1 MATIIKSI
9 SFQNFYNYFGE
20 FQDNTFEFTTGINII
35 SADNNMGK
43 SKFYNGILWLLKDQV
58 YDSDDKKFK
67 PVGSSFVRMAS
78 SKAKSIGDPFTMAI
92 RIIYTNG
99 KEEYE
104 VTKSVKLKKEGTSW
118 NPSGQIV
125 EVSETSHGAT
135 TPIYDTTKQNKVIE
149 NIIPVQL
156 RDYALLQGESMEEIV
171 DLSSKAGLQ
180 STIETLAD
188 IGDIVNIKATSTQL
202 TKLAHALYTE
212 QQSKNTKQDAETQR
226 LISEKE
232 TLEKRIASTR
242 DDIDRTQNELSV
254 AKETK
259 EKFEALIEN
268 ASSRQ
273 SFRSEIKSK
282 EDEIKRLKDAKK
294 AKEFGITSMIFS
306 ERPWLL
312 LGQDDA
318 LVQFVQKRDDLVKER
333 AFKHIQKEMKKD
345 PSTILLPEGSP
356 DVPSLQRMLKN
367 EICEVCG
374 RPALKG
380 SQEWL
385 NIKKLIDRPK
395 EVVLETKND
404 FTKFFSD
411 IQISVGGIGTS
422 DHIMMAIAKYRQELD
437 ELCAKIEAKEG
448 ELDEIRTRFYNV
460 GGTANNED
468 KDKANLN
475 EYNLA
480 TKNIGKFT
488 EDLERYKEN
497 IRRWEIRVQ
506 QIDDLLQ
513 QRTIGGSVQKYK
525 DLKELMACVE
535 QLFESTKE
543 RIFDRILNDLR
554 IVANEKYKD
563 LLKGN
568 PVKGGTLTFN
578 KQSDGTVRVSIKND
592 EDGELTGLGTGFQ
605 RMKQLSI
612 IMAIISTKI
621 GDQTFDY
628 PFISDA
634 PFSEFGDN
642 FIKNFFRIAPGV
654 FTQSI
659 IMVKDL
665 YDVND
670 DSHMNPLGHDI
681 YNKMKKGEIPGSF
694 YANYIEERSDVTSL
708 VTKTKRYI

>member
-9 SFQNFYNYFGE
+9 SFKNFYNYFGE
-20 FQDNTFEFTTGINII
+20 FRDNTFEFTTGINII

-78 SKAKSIGDPFTMAI
+78 SKAKSIGDPFDMAI
-92 RIIYTNG
+92 KIVYANEAG
-99 KEEYE
+99 EFE
-104 VTKSVKLKKEGTSW
+104 VIKSVRLTKQNGTWIS
-118 NPSGQIV
+118 SGQII
-125 EVSETSHGAT
+125 EINETSLGAT
-135 TPIYDTTKQNKVIE
+135 TPIYDTAQQNKIID
-149 NIIPVQL
+149 NIIPCQL

-180 STIETLAD
+180 TTIETLAD
-188 IGDIVNIKATSTQL
+188 IGDIVNIRATCTQI
-202 TKLAHALYTE
+202 TKLAKALYNE
-212 QQSKNTKQDAETQR
+212 QQSKNTRQDAETQR
-226 LISEKE
+226 LIDEKAVLE
-232 TLEKRIASTR
+232 TRISNSKDEIER
-242 DDIDRTQNELSV
+242 KQNELSL
-254 AKETK
+254 ARETK

-268 ASSRQ
+268 ASSRE
-273 SFRSEIKSK
+273 SFRSEIKAK
-282 EDEIKRLKDAKK
+282 EEEIKRLKDAKK
-294 AKEFGITSMIFS
+294 AKESGITAMIFS

-312 LGQDDA
+312 FGLDDA
-318 LVQFVQKRDDLVKER
+318 LTTFVERRDDLVKER
-333 AFKHIQKEMKKD
+333 TLKNLQNEMMRD

-356 DVPSLQRMLKN
+356 DVPSLRRMLKN

-374 RPALKG
+374 RPAAKG

-395 EVVLETKND
+395 EVTLRTKNE
-404 FTKFFSD
+404 FNKFFSD
-411 IQISVGGIGTS
+411 IQISVGGFASSENI
-422 DHIMMAIAKYRQELD
+422 IMSIVNYRQELD
-437 ELCAKIEAKEG
+437 ALSARIEAKEN
-448 ELDEIRTRFYNV
+448 ELDEIRTKFYNV
-460 GGTANNED
+460 GGTANSEN

-480 TKNIGKFT
+480 NKNIGKFT
-488 EDLERYKEN
+488 EEIVRLRES
-497 IRRWEIRVQ
+497 IRRWETRVT
-506 QIDDLLQ
+506 QIDELLQ
-513 QRTIGGSVQKYK
+513 QRTTGDSVQKYK
-525 DLKELMACVE
+525 DFHESMACVE

-543 RIFDRILNDLR
+543 RIFDRILEGLR
-554 IVANEKYKD
+554 VVANEKYKA
-563 LLKGN
+563 LLEGN

-621 GDQTFDY
+621 GDKTFDY

-642 FIKNFFRIAPGV
+642 FIKNFFKIAPGV

-670 DSHMNPLGHDI
+670 DSHMNPLGRDI
-681 YNKMKKGEIPGSF
+681 YAKMKTGKIPGSF
-694 YANYIEERSDVTSL
+694 YVNYIEERSDVTSL
-708 VTKTKRYI
+708 VTKSKRYI